1 MYKILIRYTSTLNK
15 IFWQSH
21 MVTNEDGEVVEF
33 ATDDFEVLR
42 EEIKKLNSEYGNED
56 LRVINDITYV
66 VRIEV
71 FDDIENVS
79 TVSSEDVEALYST
92 AFDKVFG
99 QEGN

>member
-99 QEGN
+99 